1 MQPRSLVIEYLK
13 HGYSE
18 NILSSDLLD
27 FFVSP
32 GPEPSEV
39 VIAL

>member
-1 MQPRSLVIEYLK
+1 MQPRSLLIEYLK

-18 NILSSDLLD
+18 NILSSDLD

-32 GPEPSEV
+32 GLEPSEV